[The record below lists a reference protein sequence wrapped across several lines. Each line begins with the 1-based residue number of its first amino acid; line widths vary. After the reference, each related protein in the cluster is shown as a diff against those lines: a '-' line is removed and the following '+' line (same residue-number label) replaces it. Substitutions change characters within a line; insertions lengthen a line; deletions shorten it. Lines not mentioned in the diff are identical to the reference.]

1 MTGNG
6 TTEKRSS
13 KAEGT
18 DALPRRPTIE
28 RVGRFSGK
36 LYLVLLDNKDRP
48 SIRAGRSLWALQ
60 QELEYR
66 PGEDEEELIVLP
78 RGFVTDLTSVPRV
91 VWSFYPPDG
100 PWAKAAVVHDFLYC
114 TKGTGEWHSHR
125 GITRNRPYSR
135 KEADDLLKQAMADRR
150 IGSWE
155 QFVIWSAVRLFGGGG
170 WGK

>member
-1 MTGNG
+1 MTGKR
-6 TTEKRSS
+6 TTPRPSS
-13 KAEGT
+13 KAEEPNT
-18 DALPRRPTIE
+18 LPRRPTIE

-48 SIRAGRSLWALQ
+48 SVRAGRSLWALQ

-66 PGEDEEELIVLP
+66 PGEGEEELIVIP
-78 RGFVTDLTSVPRV
+78 RGFVTDLTSVPRL

-100 PWAKAAVVHDFLYC
+100 PWAKAAVIHDFLYF

-125 GITRNRPYSR
+125 GITRPRPYSR
-135 KEADDLLKQAMADRR
+135 KVADDILKQAMADRK
-150 IGSWE
+150 IGAWE
-155 QFVIWSAVRLFGGGG
+155 QLVIWLAVRVFGGGG